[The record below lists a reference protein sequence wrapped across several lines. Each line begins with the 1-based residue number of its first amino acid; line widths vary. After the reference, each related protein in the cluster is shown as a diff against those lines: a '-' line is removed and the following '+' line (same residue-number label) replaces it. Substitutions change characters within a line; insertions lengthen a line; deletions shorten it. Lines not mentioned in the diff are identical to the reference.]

1 MKITLA
7 AARVNRGLT
16 QKELAQ
22 MLGISNKTLCSWEKA
37 KAILCNSASAF
48 RKILGIP
55 TKTLILCPAF
65 RLKRKTKEGGL
76 R

>member
-22 MLGISNKTLCSWEKA
+22 MLGISNKTLCSWEKG
-37 KAILCNSASAF
+37 KSYPSVIQLQLLE
-48 RKILGIP
+48 KILGISYENLDFVP
-55 TKTLILCPAF
+55 GF
-65 RLKRKTKEGGL
+65 SLKAKN
-76 R
+76 